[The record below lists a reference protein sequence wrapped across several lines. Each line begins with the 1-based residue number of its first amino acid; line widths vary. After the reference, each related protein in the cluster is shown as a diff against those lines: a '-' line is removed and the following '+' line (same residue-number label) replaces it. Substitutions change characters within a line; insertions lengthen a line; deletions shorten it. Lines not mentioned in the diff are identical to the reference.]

1 MEAIWAFGLF
11 SSLVIKERA
20 AAIVYN
26 WLFPFIFISWR
37 NSCVNFTESDF
48 KFFWKLMK
56 IVRWLISSI
65 VMHWSISHWKIEE
78 RKSYQDYGRKLWR
91 WSLNLYDHII
101 GHRQYRASFSLL
113 FKMRR
118 VWHSWINLLTKSDEN
133 PGRIFLL

>member
-1 MEAIWAFGLF
+1 MEAIWAFVLF
-11 SSLVIKERA
+11 SSLAIKERA

-37 NSCVNFTESDF
+37 NSCVNFTENDSINF
-48 KFFWKLMK
+48 AGNWWKLYAGWYPRLSCIDQYLIEREKRERVIK
-56 IVRWLISSI
+56 I
-65 VMHWSISHWKIEE
+65 
-78 RKSYQDYGRKLWR
+78 RKLWR
-91 WSLNLYDHII
+91 WSLNLCDHII
-101 GHRQYRASFSLL
+101 GHRQHRASFSLL